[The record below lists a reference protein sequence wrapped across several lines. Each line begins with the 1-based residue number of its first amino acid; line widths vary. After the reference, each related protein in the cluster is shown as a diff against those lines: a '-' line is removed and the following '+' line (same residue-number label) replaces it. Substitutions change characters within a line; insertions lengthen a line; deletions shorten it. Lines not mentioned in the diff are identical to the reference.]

1 MTLVARV
8 RPAAGDPIGAL
19 VLLHGRGA
27 DELDLFPLLELFDP
41 EQRLVAA
48 TPRAPLALPPGG
60 WHWYAFRQVGYPDP
74 ETFGAVY
81 PVLTEWLDTFL

>member
-27 DELDLFPLLELFDP
+27 DELDLFPLLDLFDP

-60 WHWYAFRQVGYPDP
+60 WHWYAFRQVGFPDP
-74 ETFGAVY
+74 APQAGNVADRPTGR
-81 PVLTEWLDTFL
+81 LR